1 MGNKGFDME
10 LFFAALADRTR
21 LRLINL
27 MGADELCVCF
37 FVEVLKT
44 NQPKISRHLA
54 YLRRA
59 GLVSDRKDG
68 KWVHYRVAEP
78 SDTNAA
84 RILREVLTWLRDDP
98 EMRRDRE
105 RLARVCCAPQPPV
118 SIQGAPR
125 PVSFTAWERV
135 RHASCLS
142 TLSEFSDT

>member
-1 MGNKGFDME
+1 MGVKSGGFDME
-10 LFFAALADRTR
+10 TFFAALADRTR

-37 FVEVLKT
+37 FVEVLGT

-54 YLRRA
+54 YLRRS
-59 GLVSDRKDG
+59 GLVTDRKDG

-78 SDTNAA
+78 SEPNAA
-84 RILREVLTWLRDDP
+84 RILREVMAWLRDDP

-105 RLARVCCAPQPPV
+105 RLVKVCCAPQPPV

-125 PVSFTAWERV
+125 PLLVNA
-135 RHASCLS
+135 
-142 TLSEFSDT
+142 

>member
-1 MGNKGFDME
+1 ME

-37 FVEVLKT
+37 FVEVLKI

-78 SDTNAA
+78 SEPNAA
-84 RILREVLTWLRDDP
+84 RILREVLAWLKDDP

-105 RLARVCCAPQPPV
+105 RLFKVCCAPQPPI

-125 PVSFTAWERV
+125 P
-135 RHASCLS
+135 ASLAS
-142 TLSEFSDT
+142 

>member
-10 LFFAALADRTR
+10 MFFAALADRTR

-27 MGADELCVCF
+27 MGPDELCVCF
-37 FVEVLKT
+37 FVEVLGT

-68 KWVHYRVAEP
+68 KWVHYRVAGPSEP
-78 SDTNAA
+78 NAA
-84 RILREVLTWLRDDP
+84 RILREVVGWLRDDP

-105 RLARVCCAPQPPV
+105 RLLKVCCAPQPPV

-125 PVSFTAWERV
+125 PILVNA
-135 RHASCLS
+135 
-142 TLSEFSDT
+142 

>member
-1 MGNKGFDME
+1 MGDKGFDME

-21 LRLINL
+21 LRLVNL

-59 GLVSDRKDG
+59 GLVSDRKEG

-78 SDTNAA
+78 SDANAA
-84 RILREVLTWLRDDP
+84 RILREVLAWLKDDP
-98 EMRRDRE
+98 EMKRDRE
-105 RLARVCCAPQPPV
+105 RLVKVCCAPQPPV
-118 SIQGAPR
+118 TIQGAPR
-125 PVSFTAWERV
+125 PVSL
-135 RHASCLS
+135 AS
-142 TLSEFSDT
+142 

>member
-1 MGNKGFDME
+1 MSNKGFDME

-78 SDTNAA
+78 SEPNAA
-84 RILREVLTWLRDDP
+84 RVLREVLEWLKDDP

-105 RLARVCCAPQPPV
+105 RLVKVCCAPQPPV
-118 SIQGAPR
+118 TIQGAPR
-125 PVSFTAWERV
+125 P
-135 RHASCLS
+135 ASLAS
-142 TLSEFSDT
+142 

>member
-1 MGNKGFDME
+1 MRNFSRGFQVGDKGFDME

-44 NQPKISRHLA
+44 NQPKVSRHLA

-59 GLVSDRKDG
+59 GLVSARKDG

-78 SDTNAA
+78 SDPNAA
-84 RILREVLTWLRDDP
+84 RILREMLAWLKDDP
-98 EMRRDRE
+98 DMRRDRE
-105 RLARVCCAPQPPV
+105 RLVKVCCAPQPPIT
-118 SIQGAPR
+118 IQGAPR
-125 PVSFTAWERV
+125 P
-135 RHASCLS
+135 ASLAS
-142 TLSEFSDT
+142 

>member
-68 KWVHYRVAEP
+68 KWVHYRMAEP
-78 SDTNAA
+78 SDANAV
-84 RILREVLTWLRDDP
+84 RILREVVAWLKDDP

-105 RLARVCCAPQPPV
+105 RLVRVCCAPQPPV
-118 SIQGAPR
+118 TIQGAPR
-125 PVSFTAWERV
+125 PVSL
-135 RHASCLS
+135 AS
-142 TLSEFSDT
+142 

>member
-1 MGNKGFDME
+1 VSFDSDSQGLLE
-10 LFFAALADRTR
+10 AAPLLDRGER
-21 LRLINL
+21 ERAQSSLDAAAVVR
-27 MGADELCVCF
+27 DERIGDI
-37 FVEVLKT
+37 
-44 NQPKISRHLA
+44 QAGRHL

-78 SDTNAA
+78 SDPNAA

-125 PVSFTAWERV
+125 PAGFTA
-135 RHASCLS
+135 
-142 TLSEFSDT
+142 